1 MKKIRWGIIGTG
13 NIAHSFARDFE
24 YSTNGTLYAVASRS
38 LDKAIAF
45 SSKYHIK
52 QTYGSYKELY
62 DDPNIDVVYIATPNN
77 FHLKNASDA
86 LNCQKAVLCEKPITV
101 NPKECKQLIK
111 VAKSS
116 DTYLMEAI
124 WTYFLPPILTAK
136 KWVKEGR
143 IGRVQ
148 EIKAAFGIK
157 AKYDPEG
164 RLFNPDLGGG
174 ALLDIGI
181 YPIALAWLVYA
192 QMPVQIAV
200 TSKMAKTGVD
210 QEETMIFTYESGAM
224 ANLTTSLVCKMQN
237 EAIIIGEHGY
247 ISIPDFF
254 MAKDCLL
261 YNNKDEIIE
270 SFNDTR
276 KSVGYNF
283 EIDSVNQDLLSG
295 KKQSEIVPL
304 ATSLKLQ
311 EIISSVRFQFSR

>member
-13 NIAHSFARDFE
+13 NIAHSFANDFD
-24 YSTNGTLYAVASRS
+24 YCTNGELFAVASRS
-38 LDKAIAF
+38 MDKAIAF
-45 SSKYHIK
+45 SSKYQIEQAH
-52 QTYGSYKELY
+52 GSYEALY
-62 DDPNIDVVYIATPNN
+62 TDSNIDVVYIATPHN

-101 NPKECKQLIK
+101 NPAECIQLIE
-111 VAKSS
+111 VAKSTN
-116 DTYLMEAI
+116 TYLMEAM
-124 WTYFLPPILTAK
+124 WTYFLPPIVTAK
-136 KWVKEGR
+136 KWINDGR

-148 EIKAAFGIK
+148 QLKAAFGIK

-164 RLFNPDLGGG
+164 RLFNPDLAGG

-181 YPIALAWLVYA
+181 YPIALAWLIYG
-192 QMPVQIAV
+192 QMPGQISV
-200 TSKMAKTGVD
+200 TSKMAVTGVD
-210 QEETMIFTYESGAM
+210 QEETMIFTYESGAK
-224 ANLTTSLVCKMQN
+224 ADLTASLLSKMPN
-237 EAIIIGEHGY
+237 EAVIIGEYGY
-247 ISIPDFF
+247 IRIPDFF
-254 MAKDCLL
+254 MANKCHL

-270 SFNDTR
+270 SFNDAR

-311 EIISSVRFQFSR
+311 EIMSSVYFQFNR